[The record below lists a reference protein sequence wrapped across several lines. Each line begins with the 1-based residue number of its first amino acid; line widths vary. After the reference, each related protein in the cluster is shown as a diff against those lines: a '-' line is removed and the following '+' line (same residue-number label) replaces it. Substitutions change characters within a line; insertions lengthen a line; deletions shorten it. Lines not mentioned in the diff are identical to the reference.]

1 MVPIV
6 ARALALLAVS
16 VVLLAIALLLPAGT
30 EVPGGGRSLRV
41 VLVLAALVLGLFTLV
56 MVLLAG
62 P

>member
-16 VVLLAIALLLPAGT
+16 VVLLGIALLLPAGT
-30 EVPGGGRSLRV
+30 EVSGGGRSFRV

>member
-6 ARALALLAVS
+6 ARALALLGVS
-16 VVLLAIALLLPAGT
+16 VVLLAIALLLPVEIEAPVGR
-30 EVPGGGRSLRV
+30 RSLRV
-41 VLVLAALVLGLFTLV
+41 VLVIAALLLGLFTFV

>member
-6 ARALALLAVS
+6 ARGLALLAVS
-16 VVLLAIALLLPAGT
+16 VVLLAIALLLPAG
-30 EVPGGGRSLRV
+30 PAAPWSGRPLRMILV
-41 VLVLAALVLGLFTLV
+41 VAALVLGLFTFA

>member
-6 ARALALLAVS
+6 ARGLALLAVS

-30 EVPGGGRSLRV
+30 GAPWSGRPLRM
-41 VLVLAALVLGLFTLV
+41 VLVVAALVLGLFTLA

>member
-16 VVLLAIALLLPAGT
+16 VMLLAIALLPPAGT
-30 EVPGGGRSLRV
+30 EAPGGGRALRV
-41 VLVLAALVLGLFTLV
+41 VFVIAALVLGLFTLG

>member
-16 VVLLAIALLLPAGT
+16 VVLLAIALLLPAGP
-30 EVPGGGRSLRV
+30 EASGGGRSLRV

>member
-6 ARALALLAVS
+6 ARALTLLAVS
-16 VVLLAIALLLPAGT
+16 VMLLAIALLLPAGT
-30 EVPGGGRSLRV
+30 EAPGGGRALRV
-41 VLVLAALVLGLFTLV
+41 GLVVAPLALGLFTLV

>member
-16 VVLLAIALLLPAGT
+16 VVLLAIALLLPADT
-30 EVPGGGRSLRV
+30 EVSGGGRSLRV
-41 VLVLAALVLGLFTLV
+41 VLVFAALLLGLFTLA
-56 MVLLAG
+56 MVLFAG